1 MYNKD
6 KNVGIKIIWAIILF
20 ALAIFIDVG
29 IYKGIKGEDFSFDF
43 LEDIIADLSADYE
56 DDYAYIDDDP
66 DLEEDYSSEE
76 DELIL
81 TEPDNSDEYTSSTLH
96 FLVDSDKN
104 FWGTATIK
112 KKDYTA
118 LLEAIAEVLNR
129 SDLKIA
135 GVGEKYYEYAYYILT
150 SDGFISY
157 NGVDKLYYKNEYYYV
172 SDYSSNFTKIMENIA
187 SEEKKV
193 MFFEKNKKYSLS
205 KIYDTPL
212 TDEIENNLLKLWE
225 SSQKNIE
232 YLDLALIGKYYLYI
246 DGDILVFDDC
256 NGYVEYNG
264 GFIKFDKSMSDEL
277 KIFLR

>member
-6 KNVGIKIIWAIILF
+6 KNVGIKIIWAIILI

-29 IYKGIKGEDFSFDF
+29 IYKGIKGEDFSFEF

-81 TEPDNSDEYTSSTLH
+81 TEPENSDEYTSSTLH

-112 KKDYTA
+112 KQDYTA

-157 NGVDKLYYKNEYYYV
+157 NGIDKLYYKNEYYNV
-172 SDYSSNFTKIMENIA
+172 SDYSTDFTKIMEDITR
-187 SEEKKV
+187 EEKKV
-193 MFFEKNKKYSLS
+193 MLFEKSKKYNLS
-205 KIYDTPL
+205 KIYETSL
-212 TDEIENNLLKLWE
+212 SDEIENNLLKLWE
-225 SSQKNIE
+225 SSQKNVE
-232 YLDLALIGKYYLYI
+232 YIDLALIGNYYLYI
-246 DGDILVFDDC
+246 NGEVLVFDDC
-256 NGYVEYNG
+256 NGYIEYNG